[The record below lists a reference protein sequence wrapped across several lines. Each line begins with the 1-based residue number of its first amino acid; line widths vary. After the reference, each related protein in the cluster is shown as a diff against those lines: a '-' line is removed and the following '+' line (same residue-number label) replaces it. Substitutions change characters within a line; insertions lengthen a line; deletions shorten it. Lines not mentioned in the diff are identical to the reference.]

1 MDTKVLKELFI
12 SKEQLEKNLEFIQTK
27 GVAPSP
33 WARRLLTLSLH
44 YSEALLDDMHWRVQ
58 IFESDMGGFDTK
70 EEMQE
75 YISHLENFVEELR
88 EILR

>member
-1 MDTKVLKELFI
+1 MDKELFI
-12 SKEQLEKNLEFIQTK
+12 SKEQLEKNIKFIQTE
-27 GVAPSP
+27 GVAPTP
-33 WARRLLTLSLH
+33 WTRRLLTLSLH

-75 YISHLENFVEELR
+75 YISYLQNFVTQLR
-88 EILR
+88 EILK